1 MDIDTFF
8 SDMDDITLRK
18 RKILN
23 DILLKQDIL
32 LKHSYMTTYCN
43 GPILKINKTIK
54 RKHFV
59 KICNQLTE
67 EFGKIYIF
75 SPDKISDGGIKI
87 EPNKVF
93 YKQFSKFEY
102 KSMRFQSDTWPWIDN
117 VNEWYRDESLLFE
130 EGTKIYTFLRST
142 RAPEWK
148 FEELV
153 KFQKVFSKFNI
164 RFESFIE
171 IKRKKRRNIY

>member
-1 MDIDTFF
+1 MFVFEESNTFLITKKKDVL
-8 SDMDDITLRK
+8 SDNHNELIRNNSCM
-18 RKILN
+18 
-23 DILLKQDIL
+23 
-32 LKHSYMTTYCN
+32 STYCD
-43 GPILKINKTIK
+43 GPILNFETNISRSDFID
-54 RKHFV
+54 
-59 KICNQLTE
+59 ICSDLKK
-67 EFGKIYIF
+67 EFDHRYIF
-75 SPDKISDGGIKI
+75 TPDPISDGGIKI